1 MTNKTEIYIKQN
13 ETLIIVPADFT
24 MSKRLVVSDHAMKH
38 VDHTQENSSF
48 FVNIET
54 MYQCIQA
61 CLNQPDSMV
70 KCKQRMTAVKRFT
83 YPIGLSNKQTIGIV
97 FKQTKRVTFVITAYP
112 I

>member
-1 MTNKTEIYIKQN
+1 MY
-13 ETLIIVPADFT
+13 
-24 MSKRLVVSDHAMKH
+24 KRLVVSDHAMKH
-38 VDHTQENSSF
+38 VDLTQENSSF

-54 MYQCIQA
+54 MYQA

-70 KCKQRMTAVKRFT
+70 KCKQRMTAIKRFT
-83 YPIGLSNKQTIGIV
+83 YPIGLSNKQTIRIV